1 MRMVIRGG
9 INMVMSKHK
18 VGLLG
23 LLLCFFLC
31 STLVLAD
38 HRGED
43 DSKGHEKEMSLSC
56 LSNLKLN
63 SEQVEKIRG
72 LNENFQKEVDR
83 LRAEEFKIRT
93 ELKLLWMQAHP
104 DPQQIMA
111 KEKAI
116 HDLKWQMKEK
126 SVYYRLSFRN
136 ILTPEQL
143 TEYLKEEGGYH
154 HRHHKE

>member
-1 MRMVIRGG
+1 
-9 INMVMSKHK
+9 MVMSKYK

-23 LLLCFFLC
+23 LFFCFLLC

-38 HRGED
+38 HGED

-63 SEQVEKIRG
+63 SEQAEKIRG
-72 LNENFQKEVDR
+72 LNETFQKEVEQ
-83 LRAEEFKIRT
+83 LRAEEFKIKT
-93 ELKLLWMQAHP
+93 ELKLLWMQPHP
-104 DPQQIMA
+104 DSQQIMA

-126 SVYYRLSFRN
+126 SVDYRLLFRN

-143 TEYLKEEGGYH
+143 TEYLREDTGYH
-154 HRHHKE
+154 HKHHKK

>member
-1 MRMVIRGG
+1 ML
-9 INMVMSKHK
+9 SKYK

-23 LLLCFFLC
+23 LLLCFVLC

-43 DSKGHEKEMSLSC
+43 DSKGYERETSLSC
-56 LSNLKLN
+56 ISNLKLN
-63 SEQVEKIRG
+63 FEQAEEIRG
-72 LNENFQKEVDR
+72 LHETFQKEVDR
-83 LRAEEFKIRT
+83 LRAEEFKFKT
-93 ELKLLWMQAHP
+93 ELKLLWMQPHP

-126 SVYYRLSFRN
+126 SVDYRLSFRN

-143 TEYLKEEGGYH
+143 TEYLKEGADH
-154 HRHHKE
+154 HHKHHKD